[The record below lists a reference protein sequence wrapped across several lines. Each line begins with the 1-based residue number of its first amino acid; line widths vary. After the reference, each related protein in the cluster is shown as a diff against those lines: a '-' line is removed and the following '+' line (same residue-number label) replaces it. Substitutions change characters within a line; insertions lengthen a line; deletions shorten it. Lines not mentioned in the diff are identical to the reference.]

1 MFAWLKRRPIQKP
14 TAARF
19 DELFAATEGSGVE
32 RSCAAMAM
40 LELEEDI
47 IQRECLQLL
56 PEDRKLFLMTYGCYV
71 TWLLWQW
78 LKTNLGQQQGDSI
91 IAAVHRHFGRQPWHQ
106 PDIFGRIW
114 EKMCVVMPMAFNP
127 DPDGSIY
134 PAAEMLM
141 APSLAGYSMNVVA
154 GTDITFGIHVGLV
167 IGKLRRFVECIA
179 KEHLKRIC

>member
-1 MFAWLKRRPIQKP
+1 MFAWLKRRPIQNP

-32 RSCAAMAM
+32 RAFAAMSL
-40 LELEEDI
+40 LEVEEDI
-47 IQRECLQLL
+47 VQQECLQLS

-71 TWLLWQW
+71 TWLLWLG

-106 PDIFGRIW
+106 ADTFERIW

-127 DPDGSIY
+127 DPDGLIY

-141 APSLAGYSMNVVA
+141 APQLAGYAMKAVA
-154 GTDITFGIHVGLV
+154 GTDIRFGIHVGLV
-167 IGKLRRFVECIA
+167 IGRLRRFVERIA
-179 KEHLKRIC
+179 NEHLKQRL